1 MALFH
6 FNSLAFIL
14 IHTEMRPYQHAQFTS
29 RHNLYCTITN
39 VSLLSTLH
47 VMKKKASTSAYEHSW
62 TTENAFIQ

>member
-47 VMKKKASTSAYEHSW
+47 VMKKKA
-62 TTENAFIQ
+62 